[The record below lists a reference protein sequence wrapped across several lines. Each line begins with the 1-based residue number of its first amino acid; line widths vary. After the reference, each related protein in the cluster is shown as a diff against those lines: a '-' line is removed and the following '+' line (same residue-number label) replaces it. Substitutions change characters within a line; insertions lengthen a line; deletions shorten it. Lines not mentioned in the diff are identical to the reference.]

1 VIKVLLA
8 DDQHLVRQ
16 AMAALLSFEDDITV
30 VGDVGTGDEVADAV
44 TRLEPDVVLLD
55 IEMPGKDGLTVA
67 AELSGVRVIIL
78 TTFGRPGY
86 LSRAV
91 DAGVAGYV
99 LKDARADELA
109 DAIRKVAGGGRVIDR
124 KLAAA
129 SRSAGANPLTDRE
142 RDVLRAAADGA
153 TIAEIAQ
160 RLFLSTGTVRN
171 YLSSASQKVGARN
184 RAEAVRAAE
193 DKGWL

>member
-1 VIKVLLA
+1 MIRVLLA

-30 VGDVGTGDEVADAV
+30 VGEVGTGDEVADAV
-44 TRLEPDVVLLD
+44 TRLQPDVVLLD

-67 AELSGVRVIIL
+67 AELSDVRVIIL

-99 LKDARADELA
+99 LKDARAEELA

-129 SRSAGANPLTDRE
+129 SRSAGANPLTGRE

-153 TIAEIAQ
+153 TVAEIAQ
-160 RLFLSTGTVRN
+160 RLFLSAGTVRN
-171 YLSSASQKVGARN
+171 YLSSAGQKVGARN